1 MEDIEDIGHGV
12 EIFVISLSTS
22 PYPTSPSPLLLFC
35 LSHLFCVIFSVE
47 AVVHREKVEPLP
59 PARRQALWTW
69 APTWNSDYLDLQ
81 SRPGTRRDARRSSRC
96 FLKSFFHRISPK
108 MRNIFW
114 QLNLRNSIHN
124 HYPLC
129 YIHYLLSLNLRNSWF
144 MSIIRA
150 SCSNPRP
157 FLGTWQW
164 LKKWQS
170 EHLKGVLIKK
180 DTENQ
185 YTIDALG

>member
-1 MEDIEDIGHGV
+1 MDWGRHLMDKDIDHGGHGGHGGHWLWCRNICNRL
-12 EIFVISLSTS
+12 EISLSTS
-22 PYPTSPSPLLLFC
+22 PYPTSPPPLLLFC

-47 AVVHREKVEPLP
+47 AVVHREKVQPLP

-124 HYPLC
+124 HYPL
-129 YIHYLLSLNLRNSWF
+129 YPL
-144 MSIIRA
+144 SII
-150 SCSNPRP
+150 SQPSQLVVHVNYPS
-157 FLGTWQW
+157 LM
-164 LKKWQS
+164 LKSSTFPWNLTMIEKM
-170 EHLKGVLIKK
+170 
-180 DTENQ
+180 
-185 YTIDALG
+185 TIWTS